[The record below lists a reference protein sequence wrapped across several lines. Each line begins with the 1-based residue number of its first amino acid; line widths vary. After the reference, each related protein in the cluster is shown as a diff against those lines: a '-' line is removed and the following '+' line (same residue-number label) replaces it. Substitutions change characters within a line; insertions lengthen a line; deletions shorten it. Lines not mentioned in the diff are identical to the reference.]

1 MAVVRTAED
10 AEPTLLHHL
19 KEGLHH
25 SVHIHV
31 TGQVRVL
38 EIVAL
43 GVTLRASEMHEIS
56 PVPKLAHHS
65 DKIVVSPDAE
75 RTSAEAK
82 AVGPVR
88 DRGDQLTE
96 IIRR

>member
-1 MAVVRTAED
+1 MAVVRTAEHTEL
-10 AEPTLLHHL
+10 ALLHHL

-43 GVTLRASEMHEIS
+43 GITLRASEMHEIS

-88 DRGDQLTE
+88 DRGDQFTE